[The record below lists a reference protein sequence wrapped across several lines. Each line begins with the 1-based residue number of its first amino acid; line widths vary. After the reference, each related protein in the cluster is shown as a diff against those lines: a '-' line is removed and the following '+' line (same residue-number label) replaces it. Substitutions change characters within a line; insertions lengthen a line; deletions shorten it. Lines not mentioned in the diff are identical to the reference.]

1 MCVVNYS
8 VQVQFFCLN
17 IVLLYKHFHMHL
29 LIVYFPRSAVAFQYS
44 LFCNFS
50 LMNVQFQVFTIALS
64 NDLKKIIMCN
74 FK

>member
-1 MCVVNYS
+1 MIFLV
-8 VQVQFFCLN
+8 CLN

-29 LIVYFPRSAVAFQYS
+29 LIVYFPRSANAFQYS
-44 LFCNFS
+44 LFCNVI

-64 NDLKKIIMCN
+64 NDLKKITMCN

>member
-8 VQVQFFCLN
+8 VKVQFFVCLN

-29 LIVYFPRSAVAFQYS
+29 LIVYFPRSANAFQYS
-44 LFCNFS
+44 LFCNVI

-64 NDLKKIIMCN
+64 ND
-74 FK
+74 